1 MIAAVDWTCVCGI
14 RVLAYGTHHCGVQ
27 RPELWPAIRARIGQ
41 GPELEQ
47 ALAALRES
55 VATAVLLRQL
65 NERLLDSN
73 MRLREELECAR
84 AALGMVAW

>member
-1 MIAAVDWTCVCGI
+1 MGANLWKCSCGVTI
-14 RVLAYGTHHCGVQ
+14 PIGVAHHCGVQ
-27 RPELWPAIRARIGQ
+27 RPELWPEIRARIGQ

-73 MRLREELECAR
+73 MRLREELELAR
-84 AALGMVAW
+84 AALGVPQ